1 MKNYSNELYKKMV
14 EKTLNLDKI
23 YMQYSQNKDKKLK
36 EKWYNILKA

>member
-36 EKWYNILKA
+36 EKWYNFLKT

>member
-23 YMQYSQNKDKKLK
+23 YMQYSQNKDEKLK
-36 EKWYNILKA
+36 EKWYNFLKT

>member
-23 YMQYSQNKDKKLK
+23 YIQYSQNKDKKLK
-36 EKWYNILKA
+36 EKWYNFLKT

>member
-23 YMQYSQNKDKKLK
+23 YKQYSQNKDEKLK
-36 EKWYNILKA
+36 EKWYNVLKT

>member
-23 YMQYSQNKDKKLK
+23 YIQYSQNKDEKLK
-36 EKWYNILKA
+36 EKWYNFLKT